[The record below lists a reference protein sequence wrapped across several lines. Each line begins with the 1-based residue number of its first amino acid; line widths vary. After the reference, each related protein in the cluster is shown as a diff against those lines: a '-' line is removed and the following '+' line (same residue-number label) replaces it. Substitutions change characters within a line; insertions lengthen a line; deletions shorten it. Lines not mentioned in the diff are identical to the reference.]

1 MYAIISTATKVR
13 EKNDSLHSS
22 RCSVVRKIG
31 VDGKNDSLYYIQKRK
46 KELKKNDSFKQIR

>member
-1 MYAIISTATKVR
+1 MYAIISTAAKVR

-31 VDGKNDSLYYIQKRK
+31 VDGKNDSLFQKRK